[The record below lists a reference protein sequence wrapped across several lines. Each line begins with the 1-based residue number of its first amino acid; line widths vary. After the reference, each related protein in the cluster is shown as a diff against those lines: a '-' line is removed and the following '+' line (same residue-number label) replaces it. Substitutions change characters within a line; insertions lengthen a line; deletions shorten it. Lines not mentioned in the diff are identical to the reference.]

1 MSFSDTQSAK
11 RYAAIAEVAAA
22 QAKIY
27 AQELEEAPN
36 YAAEAAASA
45 EAAAT
50 SSSSASQYAGN
61 AAEAATSASSSA
73 SAAAASAAS
82 AAGAAQSAIGQTV
95 RAPQGETLS
104 PMPAASSRQNKYIAT
119 DSAGGITLVDRSTI
133 PVLDSN
139 GKLPVSTIPAIAL
152 TQPFVVSN
160 QAAMLALDAQPGDIA
175 KRTDLGYSFCLAAS
189 PASTLSNWI
198 QLTDDVLAQLGLSS
212 GAAQVGATSLTG
224 ASSTVQAELSKKPD
238 SANLAASNGAA
249 SVGAQDDSG
258 SATTVQGALNL
269 KVSTANLG
277 TAAAGKG
284 DYLVQT
290 KQSLTGAIARA
301 LHYKNAD
308 IVSVNDFGAIGD
320 GALHPLSERFSTLTA
335 AQMVYSF
342 VTSLSDSIDWAALQA
357 ACFSGAGTV
366 LIPSDTKLNIT
377 STVNLSNRNFCIKG
391 DGATSVIT
399 GSVNT
404 MFLSNS
410 NSFDPSGAAVYTLE
424 FDGIKF
430 ISSLDNA
437 VCINLTTTWTAGGKM
452 PHIIRNCYFVFSG
465 LSQTAILL
473 SGVWSAKIT
482 GNSFINTIQNSKSVN
497 GGFGVRTAFT
507 NDMASSVM
515 NVTISNNNFMG
526 ISYPL
531 YIPPRVSQTGGRFEG
546 GIFTGNNAIFGITG
560 IYVEQGLA
568 LNISGNQISDFSASC
583 IFISGCSGVSITG
596 NCELTSDNVVISIN
610 NSDVGY
616 SESITINSN
625 NITCVKPGSKCIQ
638 IANAQ
643 PLTLNRHITI
653 IGNILASIVGTTDT
667 YGVFLTGAAPVT
679 NSVVSG
685 NVFSQIMY
693 GVFFGGITTTGA
705 NSGFHIKGNT
715 YTLNAGGSPVIFP
728 ERATPL
734 SLYEYATSGSV
745 AVTAGQTII
754 DIDVTAAAFMQKP
767 IYADL
772 QINSATNVR
781 AVYDYSVSTTTSLR
795 FNLVGTIA
803 AGTQNYS
810 LISKG
815 VSVYGY

>member
-1 MSFSDTQSAK
+1 MALTMLAANNASTLLVSDISAASTTLQVSTGTGDLFPSPVSGTSYFKVTLTSLAAGKAKEIVHVTSRSGDTFTITRGQEGTDAAAWGSGSSVANLFTAGTFSNL
-11 RYAAIAEVAAA
+11 A
-22 QAKIY
+22 QAK
-27 AQELEEAPN
+27 
-36 YAAEAAASA
+36 
-45 EAAAT
+45 
-50 SSSSASQYAGN
+50 
-61 AAEAATSASSSA
+61 
-73 SAAAASAAS
+73 
-82 AAGAAQSAIGQTV
+82 
-95 RAPQGETLS
+95 
-104 PMPAASSRQNKYIAT
+104 
-119 DSAGGITLVDRSTI
+119 D
-133 PVLDSN
+133 
-139 GKLPVSTIPAIAL
+139 
-152 TQPFVVSN
+152 
-160 QAAMLALDAQPGDIA
+160 
-175 KRTDLGYSFCLAAS
+175 
-189 PASTLSNWI
+189 
-198 QLTDDVLAQLGLSS
+198 
-212 GAAQVGATSLTG
+212 
-224 ASSTVQAELSKKPD
+224 VQAVYD
-238 SANLAASNGAA
+238 NLAA
-249 SVGAQDDSG
+249 
-258 SATTVQGALNL
+258 T
-269 KVSTANLG
+269 G
-277 TAAAGKG
+277 TGQG

-290 KQSLTGAIARA
+290 RQSLTGAIARA

-357 ACFSGAGTV
+357 ACSSVASGIY
-366 LIPSDTKLNIT
+366 IPADTKLNIT

-452 PHIIRNCYFVFSG
+452 PHIIRNCYFEFSG

-507 NDMASSVM
+507 SDMASSVM

-531 YIPPRVSQTGGRFEG
+531 YIPPRVAQTGGRFEG

-596 NCELTSDNVVISIN
+596 NCELTSDYVVISIN

-616 SESITINSN
+616 SESIAINSN

-638 IANAQ
+638 IANSQ

-653 IGNILASIVGTTDT
+653 TGNILASMVGTTDT
-667 YGVFLTGAAPVT
+667 YGVFLTGSAPVT

-693 GVFFGGITTTGA
+693 GVFFGGIDTTGA